1 MSEEI
6 KDTLWG
12 AAAAAGVI
20 VLLKIFGLPDVLLAV
35 LFVPVAIAGGVTSSY
50 LRDKRISVE
59 YERKLNARY
68 EEAELYII
76 NAKPKVDTSEDSEE
90 AERHATIGGSDATVS
105 QPSGTELWQ
114 AQAKRKYEQEEA
126 VLRAEKEFNLE
137 LVRFVHRPTAER
149 TKPSDIRADLE
160 DSLKKEELA
169 VSYTRELEGRYGANP
184 TPEEARRL
192 SRLTEQQ
199 AVLSA
204 QASLNL
210 KWLTQAQFK
219 IWDLQHQVVARAFGE
234 KVNLST
240 STELKIWLDSR
251 KRPEPQPFGVSHEGA
266 EHLVAEWLKYLGE
279 ENVEVTA
286 FIGDGGVDVET
297 DDYSCQVKN
306 YGEGG
311 VSASEMRDL
320 FGTATA
326 AGKNSILFTSSRL
339 TAPAEEFANATGI
352 ACVKYDSQRSL
363 LAPLNSAGRNF
374 LDQGH
379 YE

>member
-1 MSEEI
+1 MSEKI

-12 AAAAAGVI
+12 AAAAAGVL
-20 VLLKIFGLPDVLLAV
+20 VLLQIFGLLNSLLVVLI
-35 LFVPVAIAGGVTSSY
+35 VPAAIAGGVTSSY
-50 LRDKRISVE
+50 LRDKRISVG
-59 YERKLNARY
+59 YERELNAGY
-68 EEAELYII
+68 EEAERNI
-76 NAKPKVDTSEDSEE
+76 NSKLKADASEDSEE
-90 AERHATIGGSDATVS
+90 AERHATLGGSDATVS

-126 VLRAEKEFNLE
+126 VLRAEKDFNKSM
-137 LVRFVHRPTAER
+137 VHFVHRPSVEH
-149 TKPSDIRADLE
+149 TKPSDIRADLA
-160 DSLKKEELA
+160 DSRDKAASLA
-169 VSYTRELEGRYGANP
+169 SYTLELEGRYGANP

-192 SRLTEQQ
+192 SRLTKQQ

-219 IWDLQHQVVARAFGE
+219 IWDQQRQLVTQVFGE
-234 KVNLST
+234 KVNLSS
-240 STELKIWLDSR
+240 STELRVWLDSR

-311 VSASEMRDL
+311 VNASEMRDL

-326 AGKNSILFTSSRL
+326 AGKNPILFTSSRL

-363 LAPLNSAGRNF
+363 LTPLNSAGRNF